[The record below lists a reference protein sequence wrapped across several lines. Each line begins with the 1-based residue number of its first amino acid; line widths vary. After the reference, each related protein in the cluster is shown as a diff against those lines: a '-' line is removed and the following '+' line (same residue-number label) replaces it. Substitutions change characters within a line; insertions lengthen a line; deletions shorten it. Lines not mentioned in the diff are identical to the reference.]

1 MYLISY
7 LMYHEYKE
15 DSVLDPRE
23 PLPPSPEP

>member
-1 MYLISY
+1 MSY

-23 PLPPSPEP
+23 PLPPRSEP